1 MKFLLV
7 FAVIWIGVWFW
18 RQGRR
23 ADIRER
29 KPPAASPTH
38 KLGQPQEMVAC
49 ARCGLHL
56 PATDAVRGHDGNYC
70 SAAHLHLA
78 EDR

>member
-7 FAVIWIGVWFW
+7 FAVVWIGIWVW

-23 ADIRER
+23 AELRER
-29 KPPAASPTH
+29 KAPAASRANE
-38 KLGQPQEMVAC
+38 LGPPQEMVAC

-56 PATDAVRGHDGNYC
+56 PAPDAVQGSRGSYC
-70 SAAHLHLA
+70 SAAHLHLE
-78 EDR
+78 ED

>member
-7 FAVIWIGVWFW
+7 FAVVWIAFWIW

-23 ADIRER
+23 AELRER
-29 KPPAASPTH
+29 KPPAASSVN
-38 KLGQPQEMVAC
+38 KIGQPQEMIAC

-56 PATDAVRGHDGNYC
+56 PATDAVQGHQGSYC

-78 EDR
+78 ED

>member
-7 FAVIWIGVWFW
+7 FAVVWIAIWFW

-23 ADIRER
+23 AELRER
-29 KPPAASPTH
+29 KPPAASPVNTI
-38 KLGQPQEMVAC
+38 GRPQEMIAC

-56 PATDAVRGHDGNYC
+56 PATDAVQGHHGSYC
-70 SAAHLHLA
+70 SAAHLQLA
-78 EDR
+78 EN